1 LPDSYVIRLAEAGW
15 EQEDTAFVVGPFAT
29 ADAVAVALEAAGY
42 TRSDPLEDP
51 LTAFWGAGIEVCRLI
66 EELPLRR

>member
-1 LPDSYVIRLAEAGW
+1 MPDHYVMRLAEAGW

-29 ADAVAVALEAAGY
+29 ATDVAVALEAAGY
-42 TRSDPLEDP
+42 TRSDPLKTRS
-51 LTAFWGAGIEVCRLI
+51 LRFWGPGIEVCRLI

>member
-1 LPDSYVIRLAEAGW
+1 LPDRYVIRLAEAGW
-15 EQEDTAFVVGPFAT
+15 EQEDTACVVGPFAT
-29 ADAVAVALEAAGY
+29 ASDVAVALEAAGY

-51 LTAFWGAGIEVCRLI
+51 LTAFWGPGIEVCRLI